1 MRPDPANR
9 HPCSRR
15 PLRHLSFH
23 GKRSF
28 FHRACLYAGAFF
40 DRHGCVLEAGSL
52 QLVRGTERDIHFIM
66 TTERL
71 DGYQALVGRWDEAQ
85 HRVALADGR
94 HAYFIA
100 RLGSQD
106 VGFAIVRDW
115 ASPER
120 VACIKRVA
128 VSNPGQG
135 HGQMFLAGLVD
146 RIFLET
152 DAYRIW
158 LGVFPEND
166 RARRAY
172 EAAGF
177 KAEGLA
183 RGSAFFG
190 GVYRDE
196 LVMALVRPEW
206 STSRN

>member
-1 MRPDPANR
+1 MKTD
-9 HPCSRR
+9 S
-15 PLRHLSFH
+15 LWLVQGTSDDI
-23 GKRSF
+23 
-28 FHRACLYAGAFF
+28 AF
-40 DRHGCVLEAGSL
+40 VMAA
-52 QLVRGTERDIHFIM
+52 
-66 TTERL
+66 ERL
-71 DGYQALVGRWDEAQ
+71 PGYEELVGRWSEAQ

-100 RLGSQD
+100 RLASQD

-115 ASPER
+115 ASSER
-120 VACIKRVA
+120 VACIKRIA

-135 HGQMFLAGLVD
+135 HGKILLADLVD
-146 RIFLET
+146 RIFTKT

-158 LGVFPEND
+158 LGVFPDNA

-172 EAAGF
+172 EAVGF

-206 STSRN
+206 PAGRD